1 MLLTKTPNQRKDLQT
16 LEHLNS
22 PIPSV
27 QSTHFTGLVPISARM
42 CHRTQYRVLSTLY
55 YYYYYQKHLYQK
67 LVPKMRIHSNYQEKK
82 IPKLDIALFFW
93 KFSLFLLLQNIKSS
107 RRFLYLVF
115 LVFSVQIQKYDIYI
129 YLVGQRLQLRKLIR
143 TNFKNKGSRTID

>member
-55 YYYYYQKHLYQK
+55 YYYYYYYQKHLYQK
-67 LVPKMRIHSNYQEKK
+67 LVPKMRILYTLIIRKKKYQNW
-82 IPKLDIALFFW
+82 ILLCFFGNFLFFC
-93 KFSLFLLLQNIKSS
+93 FSKISNPAGDFYIWYFWYFRYRYRSMI
-107 RRFLYLVF
+107 Y
-115 LVFSVQIQKYDIYI
+115 YI
-129 YLVGQRLQLRKLIR
+129 YLVGQRLQLAKKI
-143 TNFKNKGSRTID
+143 NKNEL